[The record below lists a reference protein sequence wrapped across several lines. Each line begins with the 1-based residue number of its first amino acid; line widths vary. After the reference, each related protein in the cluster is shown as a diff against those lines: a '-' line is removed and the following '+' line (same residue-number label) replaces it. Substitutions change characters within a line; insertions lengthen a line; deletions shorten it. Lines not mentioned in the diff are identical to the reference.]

1 MEYRNFDHPRNAEK
15 IDLNA
20 VPVWWT
26 KHNLIPFCFYGKNQM
41 KYSKILDHPKST
53 WKKDSKGRPIP
64 VTGSAFVKQDAIGV
78 VLMSLLLTL
87 NIFYTL
93 F

>member
-41 KYSKILDHPKST
+41 KYSKILDHLKNT
-53 WKKDSKGRPIP
+53 WK
-64 VTGSAFVKQDAIGV
+64 
-78 VLMSLLLTL
+78 
-87 NIFYTL
+87 
-93 F
+93 